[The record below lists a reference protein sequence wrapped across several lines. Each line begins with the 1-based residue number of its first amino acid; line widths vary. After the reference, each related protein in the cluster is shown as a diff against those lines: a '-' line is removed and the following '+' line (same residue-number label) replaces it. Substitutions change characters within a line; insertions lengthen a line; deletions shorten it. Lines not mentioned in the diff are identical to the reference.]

1 MKRSQKLKTKKQKSF
16 PEPNL
21 DHYDFIQVMGK
32 GAFGRVFK
40 VKILSKLRVDSFAFV
55 GPHQGKPRNS
65 GSEAN
70 LGG

>member
-1 MKRSQKLKTKKQKSF
+1 MKRSQKPKTKKPKSS

-21 DHYDFIQVMGK
+21 DHFDFIQVMGK

-40 VKILSKLRVDSFAFV
+40 VTILSKVRVDFFFV
-55 GPHQGKPRNS
+55 GPHQGNPRNS